1 MSLAHRLAAWVEQTS
16 FDQLPPRVVEASKE
30 MMVNAAA
37 VGLAGAAQPDGLAL
51 TRFAQEMRGSG
62 KCTIIGM
69 GLRSSPTYSSLANGA
84 MIRLLDFDDEMPHGA
99 GAGYNG
105 GVHPSSVVFPV
116 VMALGEMHGYPGAEV
131 LNAFALG
138 CELLCKL
145 STSSAGETGLGT
157 ASAGSVAAAAAAG
170 RLLGLEQDQLASAL
184 VIAAQSATAASV
196 GYGLQTTSP
205 DLGPQTASPDP
216 GPPQPLFPLHPTR
229 HSRESGN
236 LSPAVAARS
245 GQSAM
250 NGVAAALLAQEDFGR
265 NSLGLAPS
273 GADAESGSY
282 DRFFASLAAPY
293 SVEDP
298 GIVLKPFACNT
309 DAHASIDAVLQL
321 AQQYRPLQ
329 THSAAEVESVR
340 VEAPPAAVEALANA
354 NPRNGWE
361 ARQSLKYV
369 VAASLL
375 YGHPLIEQFSDAAV
389 TAPEVRALM
398 DRITVSPLREPTP
411 FAPQTSEVSVTL
423 TGGREAEAGRGD
435 MRVLHHRVEF
445 PRGHPQVPLER
456 EELDAKFLYCSRYIL
471 PPDHIEGAL
480 EQFWDL
486 EHVADITGLA
496 SILGG

>member
-1 MSLAHRLAAWVEQTS
+1 MGFAHRLASWVEQTS

-51 TRFAQEMRGSG
+51 TRFAQEMRGNG

-84 MIRLLDFDDEMPHGA
+84 MVRLLDFDDDTTE
-99 GAGYNG
+99 G

-116 VMALGEMHGYPGAEV
+116 VMALGEMHGYPGVDV

-145 STSSAGETGLGT
+145 STSGTRDGRQGT
-157 ASAGSVAAAAAAG
+157 ASAGCVAAAAAAG
-170 RLLGLEQDQLASAL
+170 RLLGLERDQLAAAL
-184 VIAAQSATAASV
+184 VMAAS
-196 GYGLQTTSP
+196 
-205 DLGPQTASPDP
+205 SPDP
-216 GPPQPLFPLHPTR
+216 SPT
-229 HSRESGN
+229 G
-236 LSPAVAARS
+236 LISPGMAARS

-250 NGVAAALLAQEDFGR
+250 NGVAAALMAREDFGR
-265 NSLGLAPS
+265 DSLGIAPS
-273 GADAESGSY
+273 GTDAESGEH
-282 DRFFASLAAPY
+282 DRFFANLGAPHN
-293 SVEDP
+293 VEDP

-309 DAHASIDAVLQL
+309 SAHASIDAVLQL
-321 AQQYRPLQ
+321 AQQYRID
-329 THSAAEVESVR
+329 AAEVESVR
-340 VEAPPAAVEALANA
+340 VEASPVAVEALACA
-354 NPRNGWE
+354 KPRNGWE
-361 ARQSLKYV
+361 ARESLHYV

-375 YGHPLIEQFSDAAV
+375 YGHPLLEQLSDAAV
-389 TAPEVRALM
+389 STPEVHALM
-398 DRITVSPLREPTP
+398 ERVTVAPLQEPAP
-411 FAPQTSEVSVTL
+411 FAPQASEVSVTL
-423 TGGREAEAGRGD
+423 TGGRE
-435 MRVLHHRVEF
+435 LHHRVEF
-445 PRGHPQVPLER
+445 PRGHPQMPLER

-486 EHVADITGLA
+486 EHVADVTGLA

>member
-1 MSLAHRLAAWVEQTS
+1 MGFAHRLAAWVEQTS
-16 FDQLPPRVVEASKE
+16 LDQLPPRVTEASKE

-37 VGLAGAAQPDGLAL
+37 VGLAGAAQPDGLAV
-51 TRFAQEMRGSG
+51 TRFSQEMRGNG

-69 GLRSSPTYSSLANGA
+69 GLRSSPTYSSLANGT
-84 MIRLLDFDDEMPHGA
+84 MIRLLDFDDDMPHG
-99 GAGYNG
+99 GGTGTEAGYNG
-105 GVHPSSVVFPV
+105 GVHPSSIVFPV
-116 VMALGEMHGYPGAEV
+116 VMALGEMHGYPGVEV

-145 STSSAGETGLGT
+145 STSSAGETGVG
-157 ASAGSVAAAAAAG
+157 AGSAGRVAAAAAAG

-184 VIAAQSATAASV
+184 VMA
-196 GYGLQTTSP
+196 
-205 DLGPQTASPDP
+205 
-216 GPPQPLFPLHPTR
+216 
-229 HSRESGN
+229 ES
-236 LSPAVAARS
+236 SPAPVQRGLISPGMAARS
-245 GQSAM
+245 GQAAM

-265 NSLGLAPS
+265 DSLGLAPS
-273 GADAESGSY
+273 GTGAKSDEH
-282 DRFFASLAAPY
+282 DRFFASLGAPY
-293 SVEDP
+293 SIADP

-309 DAHASIDAVLQL
+309 AAHASIDAVLQL
-321 AQQYRPLQ
+321 AQQYRID
-329 THSAAEVESVR
+329 AAEVESVR
-340 VEAPPAAVEALANA
+340 VEASPVAVEALSNA

-361 ARQSLKYV
+361 ARESLHYL

-389 TAPEVRALM
+389 TAPEIHALM
-398 DRITVSPLREPTP
+398 DRVAVAPLQNSTP
-411 FAPQTSEVSVTL
+411 FAPQASEVRVAL
-423 TGGREAEAGRGD
+423 TGGREAETGRRD

-445 PRGHPQVPLER
+445 PRGHPQMPLER

-486 EHVADITGLA
+486 EHVADVTGLA